1 MTISNDS
8 STKKPEWQSVFA
20 HILFAKAAVATFSIA
35 PFLVGE
41 YIDYLGLS
49 PARAGQILSVE
60 IFALAIANASAF
72 FWVDKVPGRLMARI
86 LLVAIIFLNLACAAS
101 SNVHMLLVLRG
112 AIGLLEGALLALGFG
127 LISNSTRPD
136 RNFGLY
142 FAISL
147 SIGAVNVRIL
157 PLFLQ
162 EAGVVGLFLNLSLYG
177 LVAVAGSFWAQE
189 ASIRYLQKPDSIN
202 EARAVPHKVDFPM
215 VPLIL
220 LMAANYI
227 YFIGQ
232 GGVWSFL
239 ERIGQQQAFD
249 LADVASALSL
259 SLISG
264 VAGGFL
270 AGWLD
275 TKWGRLTPLVIAIS
289 LAIGSIFLLMFTSD
303 VAMFTLAVC
312 LFNFG
317 NNFGH
322 PYVLGFASN
331 IDKSARLTVLS
342 GALHTGGQATGP
354 LLVGL
359 LVVGQNYDVA
369 LSVGLAAFF
378 MAALMFVPVMAGGM
392 ARKAAFFRR

>member
-1 MTISNDS
+1 MATSHTS
-8 STKKPEWQSVFA
+8 SKKTPEWRSILA

-49 PARAGQILSVE
+49 PARASQILSIE

-72 FWVDKVPGRLMARI
+72 FWIDKVPGRLMARI
-86 LLVAIIFLNLACAAS
+86 LLVAIVLLNFVCAATGS
-101 SNVHMLLVLRG
+101 ADMILVVRG
-112 AIGLLEGALLALGFG
+112 VIGLFEGSLLALGFG

-147 SIGAVNVRIL
+147 SVGAINVRIL
-157 PLFLQ
+157 PLFLE

-177 LVAVAGSFWAQE
+177 IIALAGSFWAQKD
-189 ASIRYLQKPDSIN
+189 SIRSLQNAESTEEESAKAPKI
-202 EARAVPHKVDFPM
+202 AFPM

-239 ERIGQQQAFD
+239 ERIGQQQALD
-249 LADVASALSL
+249 LACIASALSL
-259 SLISG
+259 SLIAG

-275 TKWGRLTPLVIAIS
+275 TKWGRLPPLLIAICWRLGPS
-289 LAIGSIFLLMFTSD
+289 LS
-303 VAMFTLAVC
+303 
-312 LFNFG
+312 
-317 NNFGH
+317 
-322 PYVLGFASN
+322 
-331 IDKSARLTVLS
+331 
-342 GALHTGGQATGP
+342 
-354 LLVGL
+354 
-359 LVVGQNYDVA
+359 
-369 LSVGLAAFF
+369 
-378 MAALMFVPVMAGGM
+378 
-392 ARKAAFFRR
+392 